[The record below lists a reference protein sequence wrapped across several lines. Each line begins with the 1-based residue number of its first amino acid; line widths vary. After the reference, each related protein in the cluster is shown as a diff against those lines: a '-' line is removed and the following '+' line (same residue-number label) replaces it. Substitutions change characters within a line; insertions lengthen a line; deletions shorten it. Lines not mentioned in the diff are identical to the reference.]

1 MPPPSD
7 PLDEL
12 RACRRCDNV
21 IMVDY
26 PVHQPNRV
34 AAIKDA
40 WENQWWIA
48 THVGDEEL
56 RRRVKAA
63 RGLRADS
70 VSLDN

>member
-1 MPPPSD
+1 
-7 PLDEL
+7 
-12 RACRRCDNV
+12 
-21 IMVDY
+21 MVDY

-48 THVGDEEL
+48 THVEDVGDEEL

-63 RGLRADS
+63 KGLRADT
-70 VSLDN
+70 VGLDN